1 MLDHALRVLQKEIQR
16 FDPKLFL
23 KKDDSGKIFLMR
35 KSQRMLPYWIDDES
49 YVLYNHD
56 DADLVFP
63 FTSTFTSRGYPVKWG
78 VLPVLQRLREIDGWN
93 RDVLKEVRDH
103 NEKYEESKSRD
114 FRNNAEAFFSD
125 HRDHFKK
132 AWSDLNT
139 STVEKKDSRWTY
151 DRKLKK

>member
-1 MLDHALRVLQKEIQR
+1 M
-16 FDPKLFL
+16 
-23 KKDDSGKIFLMR
+23 
-35 KSQRMLPYWIDDES
+35 
-49 YVLYNHD
+49 
-56 DADLVFP
+56 
-63 FTSTFTSRGYPVKWG
+63 KWG